1 MQEVA
6 WQVLAPAAVHISAA
20 ELKRLVQTRPS
31 RHKSASPC
39 AGQSRSEN
47 RRTPAS
53 CERRWYGTTVAV
65 PWTLARTPRSCRSAP
80 TQRLCTSPCGWT
92 RWFLNPAMSFDDG
105 AKLFST
111 RFRTVRYASRG
122 LTMDASFTTPHSAL
136 VAFSHQSGS
145 VTLRAMS
152 WRPRQPLCPLST
164 LTTRPCAARTIPN
177 ISIDTTRARRRLLAC
192 TGVGATEY
200 PLPPRQACAS
210 SSRGETRTTRGAA
223 PAHDGART
231 PA

>member
-111 RFRTVRYASRG
+111 RFRTV
-122 LTMDASFTTPHSAL
+122 
-136 VAFSHQSGS
+136 
-145 VTLRAMS
+145 TLRDT
-152 WRPRQPLCPLST
+152 RFDNGRFIHNPTLCSRSFFTQIRIRDLARHV
-164 LTTRPCAARTIPN
+164 LAAAPT
-177 ISIDTTRARRRLLAC
+177 
-192 TGVGATEY
+192 
-200 PLPPRQACAS
+200 PLPSLHSHDSPL
-210 SSRGETRTTRGAA
+210 RGAHYSQYQYRHHSCPA
-223 PAHDGART
+223 PAPRLYRRGRNRIPASPPPGLRVIFTWRDADDTGGGAR
-231 PA
+231 P